1 MAANPMGNVVSTARA
16 ASPRATK
23 PFRESGMPLMNP
35 KLSAA
40 LAAAIWGTTY
50 IFVSVVLP
58 HNPIFTAA
66 VRALG
71 GGLPL
76 LLFYNEVPPR
86 DWWGK
91 VAVLGTLNC
100 GVVFAFLFIAAERL
114 PGGVAG
120 TLQSLGPIITVL
132 IAWPLLGERPTWLRL
147 VSVVLGSIGVMIL
160 LTSGQ
165 IVLDGIGAIA
175 GLIAAVSLA
184 LGGVLLN
191 RWGRPIPLLEFT
203 AWQLVIGGVE
213 LAALAAIL
221 GDVPSSLGL
230 ASIGAYVYVALIGT
244 SIAYALWFH
253 GVEKAG
259 APAVAPFFLLIPMV
273 AFALDAVVRGFV
285 PTGVQALGAA
295 IVVGSLV
302 INQQAGK
309 RRTAAAR

>member
-1 MAANPMGNVVSTARA
+1 MLSA
-16 ASPRATK
+16 
-23 PFRESGMPLMNP
+23 LNP

-50 IFVSVVLP
+50 IFVSTVLP
-58 HNPIFTAA
+58 HNPIFTGA

-76 LLFYNEVPPR
+76 LLFYNELPPR
-86 DWWGK
+86 EWWGK

-100 GVVFAFLFIAAERL
+100 GIVFAFLFIAAERL

-147 VSVVLGSIGVMIL
+147 ISVVLGAIGVMIL
-160 LTSGQ
+160 LTGGK
-165 IVLDGIGAIA
+165 IVLDFVGAVA

-203 AWQLVIGGVE
+203 AWQLAIGGVE
-213 LAALAAIL
+213 LAALAVFI
-221 GDVPSSLGL
+221 GDVPASLDV
-230 ASIGAYVYVALIGT
+230 ASIAAYAYVALVGT
-244 SIAYALWFH
+244 SLAYALWFH

-259 APAVAPFFLLIPMV
+259 APAVAPFFLLIPLV
-273 AFALDAVVRGFV
+273 AFALDASIRGFV
-285 PTGVQALGAA
+285 PTLVQSLGAG
-295 IVVGSLV
+295 IVLGSLL

-309 RRTAAAR
+309 RAAR

>member
-1 MAANPMGNVVSTARA
+1 
-16 ASPRATK
+16 
-23 PFRESGMPLMNP
+23 MNP

-40 LAAAIWGTTY
+40 MAAALWGTTY
-50 IFVSVVLP
+50 IFVSAVLP

-66 VRALG
+66 IRALG

-76 LLFYNEVPPR
+76 LLFYNQVPPR
-86 DWWGK
+86 AWWAK
-91 VAVLGTLNC
+91 VALLGTLNC
-100 GVVFAFLFIAAERL
+100 GIVFAFLFIAAERL

-132 IAWPLLGERPTWLRL
+132 IAWPLLGERPTLLRL
-147 VSVVLGSIGVMIL
+147 ASVVLGAIGVMIL
-160 LTSGQ
+160 LTGGK
-165 IVLDGIGAIA
+165 IVLDPIGTVA

-213 LAALAAIL
+213 LAIVAAII
-221 GDVPSSLGL
+221 GDVPASVSLTSAL
-230 ASIGAYVYVALIGT
+230 SYAYVALIGT
-244 SIAYALWFH
+244 SIAYALWFY
-253 GVEKAG
+253 GIEKAG

-285 PTGVQALGAA
+285 PTAVQAIGAA
-295 IVVGSLV
+295 IVVVSLL
-302 INQQAGK
+302 INQRAGAVK
-309 RRTAAAR
+309 PRIAQ

>member
-1 MAANPMGNVVSTARA
+1 
-16 ASPRATK
+16 
-23 PFRESGMPLMNP
+23 MNP
-35 KLSAA
+35 RLSAA
-40 LAAAIWGTTY
+40 LATAIWGTTY
-50 IFVSVVLP
+50 IFVSVLLP

-76 LLFYNEVPPR
+76 LLFYHQAPPR
-86 DWWGK
+86 EWWLK
-91 VAVLGTLNC
+91 VVVLGTLNC
-100 GVVFAFLFIAAERL
+100 GIVFAFLFIAAERL

-160 LTSGQ
+160 LTGGQ
-165 IVLDGIGAIA
+165 IVLDGLGAAA
-175 GLIAAVSLA
+175 GLIAAMSLA

-213 LAALAAIL
+213 LAALAAIV
-221 GDVPSSLGL
+221 GDVPSAVTLGNVV
-230 ASIGAYVYVALIGT
+230 AYVYVALIGT
-244 SIAYALWFH
+244 SIAYALWFN

-273 AFALDAVVRGFV
+273 AFALDAAIRGLV
-285 PTGVQALGAA
+285 PTAVQSLGAA
-295 IVVGSLV
+295 IVIGSLV
-302 INQQAGK
+302 VNQRAG
-309 RRTAAAR
+309 RRNTAAAR

>member
-1 MAANPMGNVVSTARA
+1 
-16 ASPRATK
+16 
-23 PFRESGMPLMNP
+23 MPLMNP

-165 IVLDGIGAIA
+165 IVLDGIGATA

>member
-1 MAANPMGNVVSTARA
+1 
-16 ASPRATK
+16 
-23 PFRESGMPLMNP
+23 MNP
-35 KLSAA
+35 RVSAA
-40 LAAAIWGTTY
+40 LAAAVWGTTY
-50 IFVSVVLP
+50 IFVSTVLP
-58 HNPIFTAA
+58 HNPIFTGAI
-66 VRALG
+66 RALG

-76 LLFYNEVPPR
+76 LLFYNELPPR
-86 DWWGK
+86 EWWGK
-91 VAVLGTLNC
+91 VALLGTLNC
-100 GVVFAFLFIAAERL
+100 GIVFAFLFIAAERL

-147 VSVVLGSIGVMIL
+147 VSVVLGAIGVMIL
-160 LTSGQ
+160 LTGGK
-165 IVLDGIGAIA
+165 IVLDFVGAVA

-213 LAALAAIL
+213 LAALAAFI
-221 GDVPSSLGL
+221 GDVPASLDV
-230 ASIGAYVYVALIGT
+230 ASIAAYAYVALVGT
-244 SIAYALWFH
+244 SLAYALWFH

-259 APAVAPFFLLIPMV
+259 APAVAPFFLLIPLV
-273 AFALDAVVRGFV
+273 AFALDAVIRGFV
-285 PTGVQALGAA
+285 PTLVQSLGAA
-295 IVVGSLV
+295 IVLGSLI

>member
-1 MAANPMGNVVSTARA
+1 
-16 ASPRATK
+16 
-23 PFRESGMPLMNP
+23 MNP

-76 LLFYNEVPPR
+76 LLFYNEAPPR

-160 LTSGQ
+160 LTSGK
-165 IVLDGIGAIA
+165 IVLDGVGAVA

-203 AWQLVIGGVE
+203 AWQLVIGGIE

-221 GDVPSSLGL
+221 GDVPSSLSL

-244 SIAYALWFH
+244 SIAYALWFN

-295 IVVGSLV
+295 IVVGSLIV
-302 INQQAGK
+302 NQWAGT

>member
-1 MAANPMGNVVSTARA
+1 
-16 ASPRATK
+16 
-23 PFRESGMPLMNP
+23 MPPMNP

-40 LAAAIWGTTY
+40 LATAIWGTTY
-50 IFVSVVLP
+50 IFVSVLLP

-76 LLFYNEVPPR
+76 LLLHHQTPARE
-86 DWWGK
+86 WWGK
-91 VAVLGTLNC
+91 VALLGTLNC

-160 LTSGQ
+160 LTGGK
-165 IVLDGIGAIA
+165 IVLDAVGAVA
-175 GLIAAVSLA
+175 GLTAAISLA

-213 LAALAAIL
+213 LAALAAII
-221 GDVPSSLGL
+221 GDVPT
-230 ASIGAYVYVALIGT
+230 SITTGNVIAYVYVALIGT

-259 APAVAPFFLLIPMV
+259 AASVAPFFLLIPMV
-273 AFALDAVVRGFV
+273 AFALDAVIRGFV
-285 PTGVQALGAA
+285 PTPVQSLGAA
-295 IVVGSLV
+295 IVIGSLIV
-302 INQQAGK
+302 NQRAG
-309 RRTAAAR
+309 RTRPNLAR

>member
-1 MAANPMGNVVSTARA
+1 
-16 ASPRATK
+16 
-23 PFRESGMPLMNP
+23 MNP

-76 LLFYNEVPPR
+76 LLLYNQAPPR

-100 GVVFAFLFIAAERL
+100 GIVFAFLFIAAERL

-147 VSVVLGSIGVMIL
+147 ASVVLGSIGVMIL
-160 LTSGQ
+160 LTSGK
-165 IVLDGIGAIA
+165 IVLDGVGAVA

-221 GDVPSSLGL
+221 GDVPSSLSL

-285 PTGVQALGAA
+285 PTGAQALGAA

-302 INQQAGK
+302 INQRAGK
-309 RRTAAAR
+309 QRAAGAR

>member
-1 MAANPMGNVVSTARA
+1 
-16 ASPRATK
+16 
-23 PFRESGMPLMNP
+23 MNP

-76 LLFYNEVPPR
+76 LLLYNEVPPR

-100 GVVFAFLFIAAERL
+100 GIVFAFLFIAAERL

-147 VSVVLGSIGVMIL
+147 ASVVLGSIGVMIL
-160 LTSGQ
+160 LTSGK
-165 IVLDGIGAIA
+165 IVLDGVGAVA

-213 LAALAAIL
+213 LAVLAAIL
-221 GDVPSSLGL
+221 GDVPSSLSL
-230 ASIGAYVYVALIGT
+230 ASIGGYVYVALIGT

-253 GVEKAG
+253 GIEKAG

-273 AFALDAVVRGFV
+273 AFALDAAVRGFV
-285 PTGVQALGAA
+285 PTGVQALGAV
-295 IVVGSLV
+295 IVIGSLIV
-302 INQQAGK
+302 NQSAGK
-309 RRTAAAR
+309 RRAAVAR

>member
-1 MAANPMGNVVSTARA
+1 
-16 ASPRATK
+16 
-23 PFRESGMPLMNP
+23 MNP
-35 KLSAA
+35 RVSAA
-40 LAAAIWGTTY
+40 LAAAVWGTTY
-50 IFVSVVLP
+50 IFVSTVLP
-58 HNPIFTAA
+58 HNPIFTGAI
-66 VRALG
+66 RALG

-76 LLFYNEVPPR
+76 LLFYNELPPR
-86 DWWGK
+86 EWWGK
-91 VAVLGTLNC
+91 VALLGTLNC
-100 GVVFAFLFIAAERL
+100 GIVFAFLFIAAERL

-147 VSVVLGSIGVMIL
+147 TSVVLGAIGVMIL
-160 LTSGQ
+160 LTGGK
-165 IVLDGIGAIA
+165 IVLDFVGAVA

-213 LAALAAIL
+213 LAALAAFI
-221 GDVPSSLGL
+221 GDVPASLDV
-230 ASIGAYVYVALIGT
+230 ASIAAYAYVALVGT
-244 SIAYALWFH
+244 SLAYALWFH

-259 APAVAPFFLLIPMV
+259 APAVAPFFLLIPLV
-273 AFALDAVVRGFV
+273 AFALDAVIRGFV
-285 PTGVQALGAA
+285 PTLVQSLGAA
-295 IVVGSLV
+295 IVLGSLI